1 MKNRGDVMRRVRGRE
16 ASLVSAAKIF
26 AAAVGSRLTA
36 VAVGAALAS
45 GASAIA
51 VGATAAA
58 PATPSATAVTG
69 PSVGDGGVSAFY
81 VWQDALPATRGS
93 MLREE
98 PLSPTQSQP
107 AAAENLR
114 ILYTSTAGV
123 GGRDRGVAVSGALY
137 LPNGAMPEGGWPI
150 VAWAHGTTGI
160 ADVCAPSWRGQSRRD
175 QVYLDAWLSHGF
187 AVVATDYEG
196 LGTPGIHPYLLWR
209 SEGYAVLDAVRAALQ
224 RHPQQLRNQ
233 VVVIGQSQ
241 GSGAALGATFL
252 SPTYAPQLHVLGTV
266 ATGLVVT
273 FRPGAH
279 VKLPPKPAQYTDPT
293 LMDPAYAILRIAG
306 TDRSL
311 HPEIDTAEFVTAQGR
326 PLLHAALTSCVHD
339 LFDLSAREKLTGAQ
353 VFTGNLATI
362 DSDMEANFE
371 FPSARMPVPIFVG
384 TGLAD
389 GEAGTAQ
396 QYNAVAGMC
405 SAGTSVEWHTYPGL
419 THNGAVNASLQDS
432 LPFVQRLTSGNA
444 TQASCGHVEPLGP
457 PQKADPSVPFN
468 D

>member
-1 MKNRGDVMRRVRGRE
+1 MRGVRGRR
-16 ASLVSAAKIF
+16 ASLVSATKIL
-26 AAAVGSRLTA
+26 AAA
-36 VAVGAALAS
+36 VAVGAT
-45 GASAIA
+45 AIA
-51 VGATAAA
+51 GGTAVAAA
-58 PATPSATAVTG
+58 TTPAPVTG

-81 VWQDALPATRGS
+81 VWQDALPAAPGS

-98 PLSPTQSQP
+98 SLSPPQSQP

-114 ILYTSTAGV
+114 ILYTSTDGV
-123 GGRDRGVAVSGALY
+123 GRHDRLVAVSGALY
-137 LPNGAMPEGGWPI
+137 LPNGAMPKGGWPLI
-150 VAWAHGTTGI
+150 AWAHGTTGI

-175 QVYLDAWLSHGF
+175 QVYLDAWLTHGY
-187 AVVATDYEG
+187 AVVATDYAG

-209 SEGYAVLDAVRAALQ
+209 SEGYAVLDAIRAALQ

-233 VVVIGQSQ
+233 VVVVGQSQ

-252 SPTYAPQLHVLGTV
+252 STTYTPQLHVLGTV

-273 FRPGAH
+273 FRPDAH

-311 HPEIDTAEFVTAQGR
+311 HPEIDTAEFVTARGR

-339 LFDLSAREKLTGAQ
+339 LFDLSAREKFTGAE

-405 SAGTSVEWHTYPGL
+405 AAGTSVEWHTYPGL
-419 THNGAVNASLQDS
+419 THNGAVNVSLQDS
-432 LPFVQRLTSGNA
+432 LPFVQRLMTGKA
-444 TQASCGHVEPLGP
+444 GQVSCGHVEPLGP
-457 PQKADPSVPFN
+457 PQKADPGVPFN